1 VPDLCRSNLIFSQ
14 NSKMEAMQEIPSVS
28 ELDRALDE
36 LLSGVHTIGGHLEE
50 AGQQFPWISQ
60 LIETLIENS
69 GILAHSIE
77 DDVSVLQPLMK
88 AYQLQQL
95 LDTENESLEKCIL
108 YYLLSVDQILAGK
121 NNAAEESM
129 TTEEERMRIAGIRS
143 KDLAAACRR
152 LLKPLPEGT

>member
-1 VPDLCRSNLIFSQ
+1 MD
-14 NSKMEAMQEIPSVS
+14 AMQEITSVS

-36 LLSGVHTIGGHLEE
+36 LQSGVLTIGSHLEE

-60 LIETLIENS
+60 LIETLIVHS

-77 DDVSVLQPLMK
+77 DDVSVLQPLLK
-88 AYQLQQL
+88 ANELQQL
-95 LDTENESLEKCIL
+95 LYTEDDCLEKCIL

-129 TTEEERMRIAGIRS
+129 TTEQERMRIAGMRS
-143 KDLAAACRR
+143 KDIAAACRR
-152 LLKPLPEGT
+152 LWKPQPEGTGTELSC